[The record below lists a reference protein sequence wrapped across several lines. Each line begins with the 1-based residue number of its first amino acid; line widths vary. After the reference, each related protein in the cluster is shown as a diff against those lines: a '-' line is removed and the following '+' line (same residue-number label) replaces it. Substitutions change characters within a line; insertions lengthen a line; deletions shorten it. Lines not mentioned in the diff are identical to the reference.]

1 MTAVLGRF
9 VHWINTDTL
18 ILSFEVHTVN
28 LDLVKLVILVRMKL
42 FVEIKCIWNHFP
54 LGASA
59 SVAGLFRFCYEI
71 VISPACIDLAVPDVA
86 SWVVPHSEGPRF
98 PGPLLIRTRCPD
110 TSSNSTL

>member
-71 VISPACIDLAVPDVA
+71 VIIPACIDLAVTL
-86 SWVVPHSEGPRF
+86 HSFSHRDSCNAVS
-98 PGPLLIRTRCPD
+98 LR
-110 TSSNSTL
+110 SNKGMK